1 MRSGVLTIDKAAGVT
16 SFDVV
21 ALVRRRLGVRR
32 AGHAGTLDPD
42 ATGVLPVLLGEAT
55 KLMAYVSDHDKEY
68 RAVVRLGV
76 RTDTQD
82 LSGRVLS
89 EVPVPALTRAAV
101 AGVATGF
108 VGRIRQTPPMYSA
121 LHHEGRRLYEL
132 AREGVE
138 VPRAPRDVVVHAIE
152 VEEVSGARVTLRVVC
167 GKGTYVRTLAAD
179 LGDALG
185 LGAAVEALTRCR
197 VGPFTLG
204 EAVPWDL
211 LQRAPAAELRTRV
224 APPAAALAGWA
235 ELRLD
240 AARAE
245 AFRHGQPV
253 EVDHPGAATDA
264 PRGEAPDGRVRV
276 HEVGGALI
284 GVGAV
289 DHGRLRPIRILHA
302 DRPDA
307 RVLPA

>member
-1 MRSGVLTIDKAAGVT
+1 MTARPDRSGVIVIDKAAGVT

-21 ALVRRRLGVRR
+21 ARVRRRLGVRR

-55 KLMAYVSDHDKEY
+55 KLMPYLAEHDKDY

-89 EVPVPALTRAAV
+89 ETPVPDFARESVADAARS
-101 AGVATGF
+101 F

-138 VPRAPRDVVVHAIE
+138 VPRAPREVVVRTIE
-152 VEEVSGARVTLRVVC
+152 IEEVRGARVTIRVVC

-185 LGAAVEALTRCR
+185 VGAAVEQLRRCR
-197 VGPFTLG
+197 VGPFSL
-204 EAVPWDL
+204 EDAVPWTTL
-211 LQRAPAAELRTRV
+211 ETAPGAELRARIL
-224 APPAAALAGWA
+224 APAAALAGWA
-235 ELRLD
+235 EARLD
-240 AARAE
+240 DAQAT
-245 AFRHGQPV
+245 AFCHGQAV
-253 EVDHPGAATDA
+253 SGGGLAS
-264 PRGEAPDGRVRV
+264 GLVRV
-276 HEVGGALI
+276 HDPRGALI

-289 DHGRLRPIRILHA
+289 DAGQLRPVRILHA
-302 DRPDA
+302 DHPDA